1 MNTDNRGS
9 VKFNYSD
16 SNRVTLSFIQ
26 YGSVN
31 VPFREKSGP
40 SLYIKDGLITKP
52 VVISKKD
59 GLFAN
64 NENGISFS
72 LKHNVRGG
80 FLI

>member
-9 VKFNYSD
+9 VKFNHSD
-16 SNRVTLSFIQ
+16 SNRGALSFIRH
-26 YGSVN
+26 GSVT

-40 SLYIKDGLITKP
+40 SLYVKDGLITKP

-64 NENGISFS
+64 NENGIS
-72 LKHNVRGG
+72 
-80 FLI
+80 IT